1 MTWLNRNGVP
11 VKLQWHADSLW
22 RTYITWF
29 LCAYPGSEKYDSGV
43 ACFDSCNHANTS
55 SLAFQIRILHETAVP
70 VYFQNAVLMLREFIH
85 IRIRSQCSSPW
96 LYRVYSI
103 PGHWGQIYQIN
114 MIGWCE
120 IKCLRIH
127 LFSSNFKKKTL
138 MFPGRHPRYRVCLSW
153 NDSHSQTVC
162 PFQHE
167 PQYCSTTNPTVKTNV
182 GHWKASQSQFVP
194 PKKPPN
200 NPSSNNVEP
209 FVEQSNPWTET
220 IHPSLVSTLKKTS
233 LILVIPP
240 HPGSQWMLF
249 LGFSYLAPVIQI
261 E

>member
-127 LFSSNFKKKTL
+127 LFSSNFKKK
-138 MFPGRHPRYRVCLSW
+138 RSC
-153 NDSHSQTVC
+153 SQGVI
-162 PFQHE
+162 HDIE
-167 PQYCSTTNPTVKTNV
+167 YALAEMIPTVK
-182 GHWKASQSQFVP
+182 QFALSNMNRSIVQQQIQQL
-194 PKKPPN
+194 KQMLVTEKPHSHNSCLPRN
-200 NPSSNNVEP
+200 RL
-209 FVEQSNPWTET
+209 T
-220 IHPSLVSTLKKTS
+220 IHPPTMLSLLLNK
-233 LILVIPP
+233 VIPEQKLSI
-240 HPGSQWMLF
+240 HHWFQL
-249 LGFSYLAPVIQI
+249 
-261 E
+261 

>member
-1 MTWLNRNGVP
+1 MTRWFSL
-11 VKLQWHADSLW
+11 ADL
-22 RTYITWF
+22 TWF

-85 IRIRSQCSSPW
+85 IWIGSQCSSPW
-96 LYRVYSI
+96 LYSI
-103 PGHWGQIYQIN
+103 PGHSGQINQIN

-120 IKCLRIH
+120 INCLRIH
-127 LFSSNFKKKTL
+127 LFSSNFKNKRSH
-138 MFPGRHPRYRVCLSW
+138 MFQGVIHDIEYALAEMIPPK
-153 NDSHSQTVC
+153 TVC

-167 PQYCSTTNPTVKTNV
+167 PQYCSTTNPTVNKHV

-194 PKKPPN
+194 PNKPPN
-200 NPSSNNVEP
+200 NPSSNSVKP

-220 IHPSLVSTLKKTS
+220 IHPSLVST
-233 LILVIPP
+233 
-240 HPGSQWMLF
+240 
-249 LGFSYLAPVIQI
+249 
-261 E
+261 